1 MTRTPVPDLDLRVVR
16 YFVALAEHGAF
27 AGAASDLGIT
37 QPALSRQMRR
47 FEREL
52 GVDLLERTAHGTS
65 LTSAGRAL
73 LPQARTLLTAARRA
87 VASVEAVARTDRIS
101 IGWTTTTIVTPAV
114 RELRRL
120 RPTARVETVHLSWN
134 AASTALLDHEVD
146 AVVTR
151 LPLDDTHLHL
161 TPLYDE
167 PRVLL
172 VGEDHRLAGRTSV
185 SVHDLGTD
193 PMPRVKDQAWNAFWR
208 IDPRPD
214 GSPAPDGPL
223 VRVLE
228 DKLEL
233 VAAGEAIAVV
243 AAGEHDGNLRSDLVV
258 VSLRDAEPS
267 QVVLATRASETRPL
281 VIAFRAV
288 ARAVLTGPV
297 PPLR

>member
-16 YFVALAEHGAF
+16 YFVAVAEHATF
-27 AGAASDLGIT
+27 ADAASDLGIT

-47 FEREL
+47 FEAEL
-52 GVDLLERTAHGTS
+52 GVDLLERTARGTS
-65 LTSAGRAL
+65 LTPAGRAF

-87 VASVEAVARTDRIS
+87 VAGVAAMSRTDRIS
-101 IGWTTTTIVTPAV
+101 IGWTTTTTVTPAV

-120 RPTARVETVHLSWN
+120 RPTAQVETVHLSWN

-151 LPLDDTHLHL
+151 LPLDDTDLHL

-172 VGEDHRLAGRTSV
+172 VGEDHPLAGRTSV
-185 SVHDLGTD
+185 SVHELGTD
-193 PMPRVKDQAWNAFWR
+193 PMPRVEDQAWNAFWR

-243 AAGEHDGNLRSDLVV
+243 AAGEHDGTLRPDLVV
-258 VSLRDAEPS
+258 VPLRDAEPS
-267 QVVLATRASETRPL
+267 QVVLATRADEARPL
-281 VIAFRAV
+281 VVAFRAV

-297 PPLR
+297 PPPP